1 MTPSERIRHIRDIAR
16 ELGQEEFP
24 IIDLTLRQ
32 FGLPVDDRWNG
43 NDRSTYVMDMTA
55 SASDGALL
63 ELAKHL
69 GTASELEQVAHPY
82 FWDPVDARVFIS
94 HVSAI
99 KDKTAKLKDA
109 LAQFGITGFVAHAD
123 IEPTRKW
130 QDEIEAALASMD
142 ALVALLSPGFNE
154 SKWCDQEVGVAVGRR
169 VPIVPVRIELD
180 PYGLFGK
187 YQAIQGKGKNPS
199 ELAPLVFEALIQK
212 PNIGLRITSTLVT
225 TLRASPSWSESRR
238 LMGLIEKSVF
248 LTKEHVTL
256 IERALAENP
265 EVANSNGVPERI
277 AALAQRVQRGRR

>member
-1 MTPSERIRHIRDIAR
+1 
-16 ELGQEEFP
+16 
-24 IIDLTLRQ
+24 
-32 FGLPVDDRWNG
+32 
-43 NDRSTYVMDMTA
+43 
-55 SASDGALL
+55 
-63 ELAKHL
+63 
-69 GTASELEQVAHPY
+69 
-82 FWDPVDARVFIS
+82 VFIS